1 MEINVVCVGKLKESY
16 LKSAVEEYK
25 KRIGGFCKINV
36 IETDDYDFGSSFGE
50 ILKEKKQ
57 EAINLSKYKKG
68 YTVALEINGKTFT
81 SEKFAEKIKNVFDN
95 LNSTITFFIG
105 GSNGVD
111 EQFSNSCDM
120 KLSFS
125 TFTFPHQL
133 MRVILLEQVYRALMI
148 NNNRSYHK

>member
-36 IETDDYDFGSSFGE
+36 IETDDYDFGSSLGE

-57 EAINLSKYKKG
+57 EAINLSKHKKG

-105 GSNGVD
+105 GSNGLD